1 MNKLIRVIVYG
12 VLAVQTIDIVKQWK
26 NVYNKAKAL
35 KATAEDYEIANLKRC
50 NIDQE
55 ESMDIQNDIMKL
67 IHLQHLKEK
76 VIGLQEQTEKYF
88 SIDTFLFV
96 CCILSNEGFVD
107 IPLTILWSMKTQN
120 MDKIFNI
127 QKELDDI
134 LGQLQTM
141 HPTD

>member
-1 MNKLIRVIVYG
+1 
-12 VLAVQTIDIVKQWK
+12 
-26 NVYNKAKAL
+26 
-35 KATAEDYEIANLKRC
+35 
-50 NIDQE
+50 
-55 ESMDIQNDIMKL
+55 MDIQNDIMKL

-88 SIDTFLFV
+88 SIDNFLFV
-96 CCILSNEGFVD
+96 CCILSNEGIVD

-134 LGQLQTM
+134 LSQLQTM

>member
-1 MNKLIRVIVYG
+1 MN
-12 VLAVQTIDIVKQWK
+12 
-26 NVYNKAKAL
+26 
-35 KATAEDYEIANLKRC
+35 
-50 NIDQE
+50 
-55 ESMDIQNDIMKL
+55 IQDDIMKL

-76 VIGLQEQTEKYF
+76 VVGLQEKTEKYF
-88 SIDTFLFV
+88 SVDSFLFV

-134 LGQLQTM
+134 LGQLQTLT
-141 HPTD
+141 PTN